1 MPFKTSNKG
10 GKYVEA
16 KENVLPEG
24 WDEEAWRQ
32 SFAENGDFRSGTL
45 LVCASLRKED
55 WQAVRTLTEHLILG
69 YRSLLAPYLLWLHS
83 TALRMTGHEQEAREE
98 LTALEESF
106 QCLSSPHFAVLYAPL
121 RAAVLRQTGRN
132 EEALLLIDALKRAA
146 EGEQRNPAA
155 AASLRSRMEEMR
167 DAFETSAAPG

>member
-32 SFAENGDFRSGTL
+32 SF
-45 LVCASLRKED
+45 ASLRKED

-98 LTALEESF
+98 LTTLEERF

-132 EEALLLIDALKRAA
+132 EEALLLINALKRAA